1 VIGSDSTGG
10 EASETSPR
18 RMSFPARVYLT
29 GAALT
34 GAAHTVVYILL
45 VRYLDAIGL
54 SDSQIGWIQSADA
67 WGKVAVALPAAV
79 ILARRPA
86 RGVFVLSAT
95 VGGLAYAVLPW
106 VEDLRLLYAVNL
118 VAGFAL
124 TLQYVAIA
132 PFLFRH
138 STSRDRARLFGLAE
152 ALPTLA
158 AVVAAVV
165 AGRLVMHWQGPLGGE
180 AAATGRVIFG
190 GGMLSLLAAA
200 IFARIPMERPA
211 VEKGSGLWPVFLQNR
226 GVLAR
231 FAMPQ
236 FLIACGSGLCIPFMP
251 LYFKDRFGMGPGDW
265 GNLFA
270 AGQVLFA
277 AGFMLTPFVIRRLG
291 YVRGI
296 VSIELA
302 SIPFFLLL
310 AFTWS
315 LPWAIV
321 AFLVRGALMNS
332 AYPILKNLMM
342 QATPPGAREMQ
353 TGMNAALWG
362 VGWVVGP
369 LAAGHIL
376 EATGGNYSI
385 LMTATVVLYVAAA
398 ILSNL
403 LLTPVERRLV
413 LEKASELTAEV

>member
-1 VIGSDSTGG
+1 
-10 EASETSPR
+10 
-18 RMSFPARVYLT
+18 MSFPARVYLT

-54 SDSQIGWIQSADA
+54 SDSEIGWIQSADA
-67 WGKVAVALPAAV
+67 WGKVAVALPAAA

-86 RGVFVLSAT
+86 RGVFVLSAL

-106 VEDLRLLYAVNL
+106 VDDLRLLYAINM

-165 AGRLVMHWQGPLGGE
+165 AGRLVAHWEGPLGGE
-180 AAATGRVIFG
+180 AVATGRVIFG
-190 GGMLSLLAAA
+190 GGLLSMCAAV
-200 IFARIPMERPA
+200 IFARIPLEQPA
-211 VEKGSGLWPVFLQNR
+211 VEKGRGLWPVFLQNR

-231 FAMPQ
+231 FALPQ
-236 FLIACGSGLCIPFMP
+236 FLVACGSGLCIPLLP
-251 LYFKDRFGMGPGDW
+251 LYFKDRFGMGAGDW

-270 AGQVLFA
+270 SGQILFA
-277 AGFMLTPFVIRRLG
+277 VGFMLTPFVIKRLG

-296 VSIELA
+296 VAIEIA

-369 LAAGHIL
+369 LTAGHIL

-385 LMTATVVLYVAAA
+385 LMVATVVLYVAAA
-398 ILSNL
+398 VLSWL
-403 LLTPVERRLV
+403 LLTPVERRLAEGK
-413 LEKASELTAEV
+413 LQESASEA

>member
-1 VIGSDSTGG
+1 MTDSDSTGEDLS
-10 EASETSPR
+10 EAART

-54 SDSQIGWIQSADA
+54 SDSEIGWIQSADA
-67 WGKVAVALPAAV
+67 WGKVAVALPAAA

-95 VGGLAYAVLPW
+95 VGGLAYAILPW
-106 VEDLRLLYAVNL
+106 IEDLRLLYAINL

-138 STSRDRARLFGLAE
+138 SSSQDRARLFGLAE

-165 AGRLVMHWQGPLGGE
+165 AGRLVTHWEGPLGGE
-180 AAATGRVIFG
+180 AIATGRVIFG
-190 GGMLSLLAAA
+190 GGMLSLCAAA
-200 IFARIPMERPA
+200 IFARIPLEHPA
-211 VEKGSGLWPVFLQNR
+211 VEKSTELWPVFIKNR

-236 FLIACGSGLCIPFMP
+236 FLIACGSGLCIPFLP
-251 LYFKDRFGMGPGDW
+251 LYFKDRFDMGAGDW
-265 GNLFA
+265 GYLFA
-270 AGQVLFA
+270 SGQVLFA
-277 AGFMLTPFVIRRLG
+277 LGFMLTPFVIRHLG

-296 VSIELA
+296 VLIEVA

-315 LPWAIV
+315 LPWAIA

-376 EATGGNYSI
+376 EATGGDYTT
-385 LMTATVVLYVAAA
+385 LMVATVVLYVAAA
-398 ILSNL
+398 VLSWL
-403 LLTPVERRLV
+403 LLTPVERRLAQAGP
-413 LEKASELTAEV
+413 EEFASEV

>member
-1 VIGSDSTGG
+1 
-10 EASETSPR
+10 
-18 RMSFPARVYLT
+18 MSFPARVYLT

-54 SDSQIGWIQSADA
+54 SDSEIGWIQSADA
-67 WGKVAVALPAAV
+67 WGKVAVALPAAA

-86 RGVFVLSAT
+86 RGVFVLSAL

-106 VEDLRLLYAVNL
+106 VDDLRLLYAINM

-165 AGRLVMHWQGPLGGE
+165 AGRLVAHWEGPLGGE
-180 AAATGRVIFG
+180 AVATGRVIFG
-190 GGMLSLLAAA
+190 GGLLSMCAAV
-200 IFARIPMERPA
+200 IFARIPLEQPA
-211 VEKGSGLWPVFLQNR
+211 VEKGRGLWPVFLQNR

-231 FAMPQ
+231 FALPQ
-236 FLIACGSGLCIPFMP
+236 FLVACGSGLCIPFLP
-251 LYFKDRFGMGPGDW
+251 LYFKDRFGMGAGDW

-270 AGQVLFA
+270 SGQILFA
-277 AGFMLTPFVIRRLG
+277 VGFMLTPFVIKRLG

-296 VSIELA
+296 VAIELA

-369 LAAGHIL
+369 LTAGHIL
-376 EATGGNYSI
+376 EATGGDYSI
-385 LMTATVVLYVAAA
+385 LMVATVVLYVAAA
-398 ILSNL
+398 ILSWL
-403 LLTPVERRLV
+403 LLTPVERRLAEGK
-413 LEKASELTAEV
+413 LQESASEA

>member
-1 VIGSDSTGG
+1 VIGSDPTG
-10 EASETSPR
+10 SEPSKVVPT
-18 RMSFPARVYLT
+18 RMSIPARVYLT

-54 SDSQIGWIQSADA
+54 SHSEIGWIQSADA
-67 WGKVAVALPAAV
+67 WGKVAVALPAAA

-86 RGVFVLSAT
+86 RGVFVLSAA

-106 VEDLRLLYAVNL
+106 VEDLRLLYAINL

-165 AGRLVMHWQGPLGGE
+165 AGRLVAHWQGPLGGE
-180 AAATGRVIFG
+180 AAATGRVIMG
-190 GGMLSLLAAA
+190 GGLLSLCAAMV
-200 IFARIPMERPA
+200 FARIPMERPA
-211 VEKGSGLWPVFLQNR
+211 VEKSRGLWPVFLENR

-236 FLIACGSGLCIPFMP
+236 FLIACGSGLCIPFLP
-251 LYFKDRFGMGPGDW
+251 LYFKDRFGMGAGDW

-270 AGQVLFA
+270 SGQVLFA
-277 AGFMLTPFVIRRLG
+277 IGFMLTPLVIRHLG

-376 EATGGNYSI
+376 EATGGDYTV
-385 LMTATVVLYVAAA
+385 LMVATVVLYVAAA
-398 ILSNL
+398 VLSSL
-403 LLTPVERRLV
+403 LLTPVERRLAEAK
-413 LEKASELTAEV
+413 LQESASEV